1 MELSSIYDEVIDFTH
16 KGFSGNAQGKSL
28 KSLLAQGESLFAG
41 NHFTPIATLKASALK
56 NNVEQM
62 ADYCA
67 KAGFELA
74 PHVKTHMS
82 PQLAKMQIDAGA
94 TYLTVAT
101 LWQARVFLQ
110 FGLKSIIIANEVVDF
125 ASLREIATLNKNP
138 LNEIICYVDSISGAE
153 IIEKVLLENPSGCL
167 HLLLEIGYPA
177 GRGGIR
183 DLDEVKKIALRL
195 ANTPGAIIRGVT
207 GFEGI
212 LSGGRTPEGYA
223 EMDNFCQRIL
233 SAADLVSE
241 YVHRPEIIIS
251 AGGSAFFDV
260 VVRVFSQ
267 YKSATHKIRRIL
279 RSGGYLSF
287 DHGLYGRVSPQEDS
301 SPKLKPAIEVWGS
314 ILTQPEGD
322 FALLNF
328 GKRDVGIDVD
338 NPNPVRVGHNGAI
351 NACIPKLNDQHAY
364 LVGKLD
370 PSVSLGDWVACGISH
385 PCTTFDKWR
394 IFPVI
399 DDNDK
404 VVDYIRTYF

>member
-1 MELSSIYDEVIDFTH
+1 MEISSIYDEVIDFTH
-16 KGFSGNAQGKSL
+16 KGFSDNAQGKSL
-28 KSLLAQGESLFAG
+28 KKLLEQGESLFDG

-62 ADYCA
+62 ASYCSN
-67 KAGFELA
+67 AGFELA

-82 PQLAKMQIDAGA
+82 PQLAKMQVDAGA

-110 FGLKSIIIANEVVDF
+110 FGFRSILIANEIVDI

-138 LNEIICYVDSISGAE
+138 LNEVICYVDSISGVE

-183 DLDEVKKIALRL
+183 DLEEVKKIALRL
-195 ANTPGAIIRGVT
+195 MDTPGAIIRGVS

-212 LSGGRTPEGYA
+212 LSGGRTPIGLA
-223 EMDNFCQRIL
+223 ELEDFCQRIV

-241 YVHRPEIIIS
+241 YVDRPEIIIS

-260 VVRVFSQ
+260 VVRVFAP
-267 YKSATHKIRRIL
+267 YKSSTHKVRKIL

-287 DHGLYGRVSPQEDS
+287 DHGLYGRVSPQGDS
-301 SPKLKPAIEVWGS
+301 SPSLKPAIEVWGS

-328 GKRDVGIDVD
+328 GKRDVGVDVD
-338 NPNPVRVGHNGAI
+338 NPNPVRIGGGGAI
-351 NACIPKLNDQHAY
+351 DAAIPKLNDQHSY

-370 PSVSLGDWVACGISH
+370 SSVSLGDWVACGISH

-404 VVDYIRTYF
+404 VVDYVRTYF